1 MTVNEYGDYTKDR
14 VGWFFGMT
22 GPQLATVTVAG
33 LPLLLAIGV
42 QRWGTAVVLA
52 AGWVVILA
60 LVVVPVH
67 GRSATQWFGA
77 LVTHTVARGAG
88 WSAFRSKVAVG
99 EPVVPDDADLPGIL
113 AGIQVHDGPPR
124 SARMT
129 RVAVIQDHTAQT
141 WAATARI
148 VHPGIGTAEARERNR
163 MGEGLS
169 QLLEVLARTEL
180 ARMVVVQIR
189 TVPDDGAER
198 AQWVAANRR
207 PDGPALSRK
216 VNDDLAVTLTSAA
229 VRTEAFVTV
238 VVPESSL
245 AKPARQSGGG
255 LDGRA
260 RVLYG
265 QLGEVEAHLL
275 GAVGCSRVEWLDS
288 QTLAAAVRTGFA
300 PGDRAGLVAAAAE
313 LTGDPGAATT
323 VPWAA
328 AGPGSAAAP
337 VRWYEHDAWRS
348 VSATIVLPD
357 RGAILG
363 ALAPVLVPGSPGERR
378 SYTVFFPV
386 VSDRK
391 ASRSTASAEIS
402 AATGS
407 ELRRRTGRIARARQQ
422 HNEQQTQ
429 AVDTKLARGRS
440 LVRPAA
446 AASVTVP
453 ASWPIEEYGR
463 HLESSIRRAGFTPH
477 RLDLAADSGFIA
489 STIPLGVGLKMDRG
503 SR

>member
-1 MTVNEYGDYTKDR
+1 MSVNEYADYTRDR

-33 LPLLLAIGV
+33 LPVLLMMGA
-42 QRWGTAVVLA
+42 QRWLVAAAVA
-52 AGWVVILA
+52 AGWAIVLT
-60 LVVVPVH
+60 LVVLPVH

-77 LVTHTVARGAG
+77 LVAHTVGRGAG
-88 WSAFRSKVAVG
+88 WSAFRSKVSVG
-99 EPVVPDDADLPGIL
+99 EPAAPDDADLPGIL
-113 AGIQVHDGPPR
+113 SAVQVHDGPPR
-124 SARMT
+124 GARMT
-129 RVAVIQDHTAQT
+129 RVAMIQDHTAQT

-148 VHPGIGTAEARERNR
+148 VHPGIGTEEARERNR
-163 MGEGLS
+163 MGEGLA

-180 ARMVVVQIR
+180 VRMLVLQVR

-198 AQWVAANRR
+198 AQWVAANQR
-207 PDGPALSRK
+207 PGAPALSK
-216 VNDDLAVTLTSAA
+216 KINDDLAVTLTAAA

-238 VVPESSL
+238 VAAESAL
-245 AKPARQSGGG
+245 AKPARESGGG
-255 LDGRA
+255 LAGRA

-265 QLGEVEAHLL
+265 QQAEVEAHLL
-275 GAVGCSRVEWLDS
+275 GAVGCSSVEWLDS
-288 QTLAAAVRTGFA
+288 QALAAAVRTGFA

-313 LTGDPGAATT
+313 LSGQPGAVTT

-337 VRWYEHDAWRS
+337 IRWYEHDAWRS

-363 ALAPVLVPGSPGERR
+363 ALAPVLVPETPGERR

-386 VSDRK
+386 VADRK

-422 HNEQQTQ
+422 RNELLTQ

-446 AASVTVP
+446 VASVTVP
-453 ASWPIEEYGR
+453 AFWPTEEFGR
-463 HLESSIRRAGFTPH
+463 SLESSIRRAGFTPH

-489 STIPLGVGLKMDRG
+489 ATIPLGVGLRPRG
-503 SR
+503 TR